1 MKKSQILLLI
11 ALSIAIFILVYYPH
25 INYKYPLHIDEWH
38 GIQEA
43 IKLGNGTYDF
53 TGRIGYRTMG
63 FELGFHLFLL
73 VLLKLVNLISVYQ
86 FLPATWAVLS
96 ALILFFLVYWKTKK
110 FEIAFFSM
118 LFFAS
123 IKSNVNLGGIW
134 FFTPLDFAI
143 PFVFLYLFFFIE
155 GIEKENKKYILISL
169 GIMILLVFFHVISIL
184 FAIPFLFIYL
194 LFNLK
199 FIKKE
204 YKFFSIFFILF
215 LVAIIFYSAMQH
227 ASISSL
233 AGKLWQDMQFKKGW
247 GVLELKNSFYEIYSL
262 TGYILAMAGLVGIYF
277 FEEKP
282 KKYLAY
288 ILWPITLL
296 ISIWIFRATDISYL
310 SPYQRNFYYFALS
323 LPLLSALG
331 FYYLLATLR
340 KYVGNMKMSDKTKS
354 NLKVIITLVAFAIL
368 VYLIFWNYYNIP
380 KQINVYHL
388 MEERDDPS
396 LVYLSTL
403 PHSRIMT
410 TIDLS
415 TVLYPISKQEPVGTI
430 WFYGN
435 RSEVDSF
442 FKSPNC
448 SSAQQILDRNNV
460 SYIMSRAKLSCDWK
474 LIYDKDNFIYQV
486 R

>member
-25 INYKYPLHIDEWH
+25 VNYKYPLHIDEWH
-38 GIQEA
+38 SIQEA

-53 TGRIGYRTMG
+53 TGRVGYRTMG

-73 VLLKLVNLISVYQ
+73 GLLKLVNLVLIYQ
-86 FLPATWAVLS
+86 YLPAAWAVLS

-155 GIEKENKKYILISL
+155 GIEKEDKRYILISL

-215 LVAIIFYSAMQH
+215 LVAIIFYSLMQH

-247 GVLELKNSFYEIYSL
+247 GVLELKNSFYEVYSL
-262 TGYILAMAGLVGIYF
+262 MGYILAIAGLMGIYF

-282 KKYLAY
+282 KKYLVY

-296 ISIWIFRATDISYL
+296 LSIWIFRLTDISYL

-331 FYYLLATLR
+331 FYYLLTTMR
-340 KYVGNMKMSDKTKS
+340 KYLNKMNIGDTTKS
-354 NLKVIITLVAFAIL
+354 NLKIIITLAAFVIL
-368 VYLIFWNYYNIP
+368 VSLIFWNYYTIP
-380 KQINVYHL
+380 KQIDVYHL
-388 MEERDDPS
+388 MEERDYPS

-403 PHSRIMT
+403 PSSKIMT

-415 TVLYPISKQEPVGTI
+415 TVLYPISGQEPIGTI

-435 RSEVDSF
+435 RSEVDNF
-442 FKSPNC
+442 FRSPNC

-460 SYIMSRAKLSCDWK
+460 SYILSRAKLSCNWK
-474 LIYDKDNFIYQV
+474 LIYDKDNFVYQV
-486 R
+486 K